1 MGAFSYSIGQLV
13 AIGVNAPKQYPHS
26 IEKAFP
32 KLYGRDNRSEGIPVS
47 DWELSKQ
54 NMAEYAAATKGRY
67 KK

>member
-1 MGAFSYSIGQLV
+1 MCAFAYSIGQLV
-13 AIGVNAPKQYPHS
+13 AIGVNAPRQYPHS

-32 KLYGRDNRSEGIPVS
+32 KLDGRDNSEGIPVS

-67 KK
+67 SK

>member
-1 MGAFSYSIGQLV
+1 MMCAFAYNIGQLV
-13 AIGVNAPKQYPHS
+13 AIGVNAPRQYPHS

-32 KLYGRDNRSEGIPVS
+32 KLYGRDNSEGIPVS

-67 KK
+67 SK

>member
-1 MGAFSYSIGQLV
+1 MCAFAYSIGQLV
-13 AIGVNAPKQYPHS
+13 AIGVNAPRQYPRS

-32 KLYGRDNRSEGIPVS
+32 KLYGRDKSEGIPVS

-67 KK
+67 SK